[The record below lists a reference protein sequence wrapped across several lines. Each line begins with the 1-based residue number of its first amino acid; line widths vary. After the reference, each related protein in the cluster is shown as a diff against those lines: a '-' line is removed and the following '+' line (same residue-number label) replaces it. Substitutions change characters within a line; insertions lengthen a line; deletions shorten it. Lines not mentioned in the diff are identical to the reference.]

1 MGVRSFLVYV
11 APAAGDH
18 VAQALAAE
26 PSCDVYPAEN
36 RDVLAIVTDLDDR
49 DAEDAF
55 DERLAAMPGVL
66 SVALVAGYSK

>member
-11 APAAGDH
+11 APEARDQ
-18 VAQALAAE
+18 VAQALASE
-26 PSCDVYPAEN
+26 PSCDVYPADN
-36 RDVLAIVTDLDDR
+36 RDVVVVVTDLEDR

-66 SVALVAGYSK
+66 NVALVAGYAK

>member
-11 APAAGDH
+11 APEARDQITQ
-18 VAQALAAE
+18 VLASE

-36 RDVLAIVTDLDDR
+36 RDIVVVVTDLEDR

-55 DERLAAMPGVL
+55 DARLAAMYGVL
-66 SVALVAGYSK
+66 NIALVAGYTK